1 MNPPSPSPWR
11 HVRRLVLFVAT
22 ALSVA
27 AADWPGW
34 RGPHFNGSTTSGT
47 YPTHWTA
54 ADAAWKF
61 ALPGKG
67 VSSPIVWKDQIFL
80 TTPADGEDAVLA
92 VDFSGKQRWLTAIGP
107 QSTPKHKK
115 LASSC
120 NASPV
125 TDGSAI
131 FVYFRSGHFA
141 ALELDG
147 TVRWKQ
153 NLSERFGPEKLFWD
167 QGSSPVVTD
176 QHVILTRMHAGESW
190 VAGFDKRTGELRW
203 QQARNY
209 PTPSENDNGYTT
221 PVFFTH
227 GGKPAFLIWGADH
240 LTAHAAADGKLHWSC
255 GGFNP
260 AGTANW
266 PAIATPL
273 IIGNIAVIPV
283 GRDDRPGQARLH
295 GIRIDGTGDVTGSHR
310 VWQRDDLGVFV
321 SSPADYQGRVYLL
334 RHRGGVVCLDP
345 ATGATLWA
353 DALPKGTAP
362 YYSSPV
368 IANGVLYAA
377 REDGVV
383 FTAKITGKFEL
394 LGENPMGEQ
403 TIASPVPVHDR
414 LLIRGDQH
422 LFCLAAK

>member
-1 MNPPSPSPWR
+1 
-11 HVRRLVLFVAT
+11 V
-22 ALSVA
+22 
-27 AADWPGW
+27 
-34 RGPHFNGSTTSGT
+34 
-47 YPTHWTA
+47 
-54 ADAAWKF
+54 
-61 ALPGKG
+61 
-67 VSSPIVWKDQIFL
+67 VWKDQIIL
-80 TTPADGEDAVLA
+80 TTPADGQDAVLA

-153 NLSERFGPEKLFWD
+153 NLSERFGPEKLYWD

-176 QHVILTRMHAGESW
+176 RHVILTRMHAGESW

-203 QQARNY
+203 QQPRNY
-209 PTPSENDNGYTT
+209 ETPSENDNGYTT

-227 GGKPAFLIWGADH
+227 RGQPAFLLWGADH
-240 LTAHAAADGKLHWSC
+240 LTAHAAADGRLLWSC

-273 IIGNIAVIPV
+273 IMGNIAIVPV
-283 GRDDRPGQARLH
+283 GRDDRPGQARVH
-295 GIRIDGTGDVTGSHR
+295 GIRIDGMGDVTGSHR

-321 SSPADYQGRVYLL
+321 SSPAEYQGRVYLL

-345 ATGATLWA
+345 ATGATVWA

-383 FTAKITGKFEL
+383 FTAKLTGPFEL

-403 TIASPVPVHDR
+403 TIASPVPVRDL
-414 LLIRGDQH
+414 LLIRGDKH
-422 LFCLAAK
+422 LFGLTRK